1 MNGEFCFQFVASHV
15 SGRQQWEQWE
25 HTCILSFVQDAK
37 QDLVSCTQLEILV
50 PLENLLEHKNVR
62 VQTYANASMYSL
74 LREPIIRCE
83 TVPVSVCDQ
92 LLV

>member
-1 MNGEFCFQFVASHV
+1 M
-15 SGRQQWEQWE
+15 
-25 HTCILSFVQDAK
+25 
-37 QDLVSCTQLEILV
+37 SCVQLEILV

-74 LREPIIRCE
+74 LREPTIRCE
-83 TVPVSVCDQ
+83 TVPVSVGDQ